1 MSAECMCLD
10 DLEMYWTMR
19 YADTSALAARK
30 RAAEQMPNSYTIE
43 FRLED
48 GAFDTT
54 MNEADGSGF
63 RSMIPLALQI
73 ARALGVEQ
81 QAGDIQ
87 LDLKDMHEELAK
99 LSTAY
104 RERHALWW
112 WSGVRRWRE
121 DALAFLE
128 EQRQTVLALS
138 KKFSRSRIAVSFT
151 LEIEDMQIDLRDTYR
166 PPTIARVRMLPSAPA
181 PVPKEQI

>member
-1 MSAECMCLD
+1 MCLD

-63 RSMIPLALQI
+63 CSMAPHALQI

-87 LDLKDMHEELAK
+87 LDLKDMHDELAK
-99 LSTAY
+99 ISTAY
-104 RERHALWW
+104 RERNMLWW
-112 WSGVRRWRE
+112 WAGVRRWRE